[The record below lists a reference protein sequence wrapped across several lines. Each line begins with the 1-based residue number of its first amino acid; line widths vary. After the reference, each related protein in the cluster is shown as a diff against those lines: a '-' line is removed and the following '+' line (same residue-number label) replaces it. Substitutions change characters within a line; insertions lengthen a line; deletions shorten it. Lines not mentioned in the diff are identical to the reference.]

1 MGNYKIGFG
10 KEAKKETGLDGLEG
24 KLYFCDLFLR
34 KFPRNFKKKI
44 SEKKTHK
51 ILVFI
56 LHAYVTNAFDLV
68 FDDQWKTAEEIDDL
82 KQTANS
88 NRKPIYREICAVN

>member
-1 MGNYKIGFG
+1 M
-10 KEAKKETGLDGLEG
+10 
-24 KLYFCDLFLR
+24 
-34 KFPRNFKKKI
+34 
-44 SEKKTHK
+44 
-51 ILVFI
+51 

-88 NRKPIYREICAVN
+88 NRKSIYREICAVN